1 VSSLR
6 VLLVGSGG
14 REDALAWKL
23 AQSPRLGALYAAPGN
38 PGIARFGECVP
49 IRVDEIAALADLA
62 ERERIDL
69 TVVGPEVPLA
79 LGLADALE
87 ARGRPVFGPSR
98 AAAALESSKVFAKG
112 LFVRHGIPTARFGTF
127 DDPAAAR
134 AFVGELGGRAVVK
147 ADGLAAGKGAVVCA
161 DPAEA
166 AQAIGDMLERRVF
179 GEAGARVV
187 VEEYLE
193 GEEVSVFAL
202 TDGRTVCPLASAQD
216 HKTIFDGDRG
226 PNTGGMGAYSPAP
239 VLDPTLAG
247 QVVETVLEPT
257 VRGMAAEG
265 RPYRGV
271 LYAGLMLTIDGPKV
285 LEYNVRFGDP
295 ECQVLVPRL
304 AGDLLPLCQ
313 AVAEGRGLPPS
324 VAWRPE
330 AAVCVVLASGG
341 YPGEYRSGLPIEGVE
356 RAEALP
362 GVTVFH
368 AGTARGDGRL
378 TTAGGR
384 VLGVTALGPD
394 IASAVAL
401 AYAGAAEIR
410 FDGMHYRRD
419 IGHRALQRLGRTGGA
434 P

>member
-1 VSSLR
+1 MTGLR
-6 VLLVGSGG
+6 VLLVGNGG

-38 PGIARFGECVP
+38 PGIARVAECVP
-49 IRVDEIAALADLA
+49 VRADDITALADLA
-62 ERERIDL
+62 DRERIDL

-87 ARGRPVFGPSR
+87 ARGRAVFGPSR
-98 AAAALESSKVFAKG
+98 AAAALESSKVFAKE
-112 LFVRHGIPTARFGTF
+112 LFVRYGIPTARFGTF
-127 DDPAAAR
+127 DDPGAAR

-202 TDGRTVCPLASAQD
+202 TDGSTVCPFAWAQD
-216 HKTIFDGDRG
+216 HKAVFDGDRG

-239 VLDPTLAG
+239 VLEPTLAG
-247 QVVETVLEPT
+247 QLVETVLGPT
-257 VRGMAAEG
+257 IRGMAAEG

-271 LYAGLMLTIDGPKV
+271 LYLGLMLTSAGPRV

-341 YPGEYRSGLPIEGVE
+341 YPGGYRTGLPIEGVE
-356 RAEALP
+356 QAEAHP

-368 AGTARGDGRL
+368 AGTARRDGRL
-378 TTAGGR
+378 TTSGGR

-394 IASAVAL
+394 IAAAVTL

-419 IGHRALQRLGRTGGA
+419 IGHRALRRLGRTGGI

>member
-1 VSSLR
+1 VSGLR

-38 PGIARFGECVP
+38 PGIARVAACVP
-49 IRVDEIAALADLA
+49 VRADDITALADLA

-87 ARGRPVFGPSR
+87 ARGRPVFGPTR
-98 AAAALESSKVFAKG
+98 VAAALESSKVFAKQ
-112 LFVRHGIPTARFGTF
+112 LFVRYGIPTARFATF

-161 DPAEA
+161 DTAEA
-166 AQAIGDMLERRVF
+166 ARAIGDMLERRIF

-202 TDGRTVCPLASAQD
+202 TDGHTVCPLAAAQD
-216 HKTIFDGDRG
+216 HKAVFDGDRG

-239 VLDPTLAG
+239 VLDSTLAAR
-247 QVVETVLEPT
+247 VVDTVLEPT
-257 VRGMAAEG
+257 IRGMAAEG

-271 LYAGLMLTIDGPKV
+271 LYAGLMLTGAGPRL

-304 AGDLLPLCQ
+304 DGDLLPLCQ
-313 AVAEGRGLPPS
+313 AVAEGRGLPTS

-341 YPGEYRSGLPIEGVE
+341 YPGEYRTGFPIEGVE
-356 RAEALP
+356 RAEAHP

-368 AGTARGDGRL
+368 AGTGRSDGRL

-394 IASAVAL
+394 IASAVRL

-419 IGHRALQRLGRTGGA
+419 IGHRALRRLGRTGGA